1 MKKVSFFNYNGQGIT
16 MVANLYFP
24 PEFDETKTYPTII
37 VTHPAGGVKEQT
49 SGLYAQHLAKAGFV
63 TIAFDASYQ
72 GESSGLPR
80 QLENPYVRVEDIS
93 AVVDYLITLNYV
105 DSSRIGAVG
114 ICAGGG
120 YTVNAAINDRRLKA
134 VATVSAAN
142 FGAMMRNGWTNN
154 QSDDAALSLLEAAS
168 NARTEDRLKNTNQTI
183 PLIPLKEEDA
193 PSEEMRQAWEYY
205 CTPRGAHPNAVGYA
219 TFRNFTQVLTY
230 DAFFKADVFLTQPLL
245 AIVGSNADS
254 KWVSE
259 TLIENAASK
268 DKKMVVINGA
278 NHMELYDKPE
288 YVSQAVEALSDFFTK
303 KLS

>member
-16 MVANLYFP
+16 MSANLYFP
-24 PEFDETKTYPTII
+24 PEFDDAKTYPAII

-49 SGLYAQHLAKAGFV
+49 SGLYAQHLAKANFI

-80 QLENPYVRVEDIS
+80 QLENPYIRVEDIS
-93 AVVDYLITLNYV
+93 GVADYLTTLRYV
-105 DSSRIGAVG
+105 DSNRIGALG

-154 QSDDAALSLLEAAS
+154 QSDAEALPLLEAAS
-168 NARTEDRLKNTNQTI
+168 NARTEDCLKNTNQTI

-193 PSEEMRQAWEYY
+193 PSEEMRQSWEYY
-205 CTPRGAHPNAVGYA
+205 CTPRGGHPNAVGYA
-219 TFRNFTQVLTY
+219 TFRSFTQVLTY

-245 AIVGSNADS
+245 AIVGSAADS
-254 KWVSE
+254 KWVSD
-259 TLIENAASK
+259 TLIEKAAST
-268 DKKMVVINGA
+268 DKKLVVIDGA
-278 NHMELYDKPE
+278 NHMELYDIPE
-288 YVSQAVEALSDFFTK
+288 YVSQAVEALSKFFTER
-303 KLS
+303 L

>member
-1 MKKVSFFNYNGQGIT
+1 MKKVSFFNHNGQGIT
-16 MVANLYFP
+16 MVANLFFP
-24 PEFDETKTYPTII
+24 PEFDETKSYPAII
-37 VTHPAGGVKEQT
+37 FTHPAGGVKEQT
-49 SGLYAQHLAKAGFV
+49 SGLYAENLAKTNFV

-80 QLENPYVRVEDIS
+80 QLENPYIRVEDIS
-93 AVVDYLITLNYV
+93 AVVDYLSTLKYV
-105 DSSRIGAVG
+105 DRNRIGAVG

-154 QSDDAALSLLEAAS
+154 QSDTAALPLLETAA
-168 NARTEDRLKNTNQTI
+168 NARTEDYISNTYKTI
-183 PLIPLKEEDA
+183 PLIPLREEDA

-205 CTPRGAHPNAVGYA
+205 CTPRGAHPNSVGYA

-230 DAFFKADVFLTQPLL
+230 DAFSKAEVFLTQPLL
-245 AIVGSNADS
+245 VIAGSAADS
-254 KWVSE
+254 KWVSD
-259 TLIENAASK
+259 TLIEKAAST
-268 DKKMVVINGA
+268 DKKLVIIDGA

-288 YVSQAVEALSDFFTK
+288 YVKPAVASLSQFFTE
-303 KLS
+303 KL